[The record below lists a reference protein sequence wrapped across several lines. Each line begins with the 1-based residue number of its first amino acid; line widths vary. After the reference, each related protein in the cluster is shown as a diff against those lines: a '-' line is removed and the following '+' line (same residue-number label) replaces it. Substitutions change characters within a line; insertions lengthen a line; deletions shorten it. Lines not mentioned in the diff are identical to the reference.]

1 MEKKDR
7 NNNFNQQFDGC
18 SAEVAYNSTVFL
30 SALIRFRPYS
40 FPSLFLSARDL
51 YLLLLELTH
60 YMLTLAFQLAAPH
73 FVATVT
79 AAPLS
84 ACSHEP
90 RTVNRLRP
98 ALATS
103 NRT

>member
-30 SALIRFRPYS
+30 F
-40 FPSLFLSARDL
+40 ARDL
-51 YLLLLELTH
+51 YLLLLEITH